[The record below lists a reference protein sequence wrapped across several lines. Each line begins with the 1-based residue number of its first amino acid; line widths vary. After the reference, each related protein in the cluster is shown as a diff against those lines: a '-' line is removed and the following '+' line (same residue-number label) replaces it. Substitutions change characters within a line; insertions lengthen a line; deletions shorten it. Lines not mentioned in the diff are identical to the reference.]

1 VKEPEVTVTAG
12 TMPPGAHSPD
22 LLPAGRIT
30 IVHRITKRRG
40 VRQFVKFGI
49 VGASGFAVNLA
60 VFSLLQHVTPL
71 AMQHARYTLN
81 FSLAF
86 LSGGVSN
93 YFLNRIWT
101 FRSSGHAV
109 VQGVQFLTVSG
120 IALVVGLI
128 VSHVAEPY
136 FGPGHRTWFLATL
149 SGIVVNFFVN
159 KYWTFRES

>member
-1 VKEPEVTVTAG
+1 MNEHEVTVN
-12 TMPPGAHSPD
+12 
-22 LLPAGRIT
+22 LLPASRVTLVQRIA
-30 IVHRITKRRG
+30 KRRG

-49 VGASGFAVNLA
+49 VGASGFAVNLG
-60 VFSLLQHVTPL
+60 VFSILQHFTPL
-71 AMQHARYTLN
+71 AMQHDRYTLN

-109 VQGVQFLTVSG
+109 VQGVQFLTVSL
-120 IALVVGLI
+120 IALIVGL
-128 VSHVAEPY
+128 VASHVAEPY
-136 FGPGHRTWFLATL
+136 FGPGHRTWFLATM